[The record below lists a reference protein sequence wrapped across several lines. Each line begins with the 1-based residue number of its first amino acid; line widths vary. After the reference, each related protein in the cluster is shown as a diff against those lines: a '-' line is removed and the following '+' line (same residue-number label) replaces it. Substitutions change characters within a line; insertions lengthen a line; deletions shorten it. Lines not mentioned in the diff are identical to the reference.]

1 MVILMEQGLFARSR
15 LILTGLAALL
25 VSAAVSSVA
34 GIYLGSVRENLLL
47 IPGLM
52 VLLPSII
59 HIRGS
64 IAGVLAS
71 RLSSAMHLGEF
82 SVDFGEGSVLGD
94 NIRVSFVVTILI
106 AFVLGIFAY
115 VASWIFGYPV
125 IGVTDLVLIS
135 VVTGILAGT
144 VVTGITLLIA
154 LASYRYGLDLDMIAA
169 PTVTTFGDIIT
180 LPILMIS
187 AAFVVMLLDPLARL
201 ILGGVAVGLTVA
213 AIIYT
218 LHRPEGI
225 GPIVRENI
233 GLLIP
238 LSVIG
243 TMAGLTYSSSLD
255 ILVTTAAFLILI
267 PPFTGILGS
276 IGGIL
281 GSRLS
286 TGMHTGEINPTFIP
300 EGNVAH
306 HFIISYLYTLI
317 LLPLLALIAHGAAV
331 LMGSNSPGPGMLVII
346 SLAAGLIV
354 MTLVIGVAYITASLS
369 FRYGLD
375 PDNFGIPVITS
386 LIDLI
391 GAAALVAMIDL
402 LL

>member
-187 AAFVVMLLDPLARL
+187 AAFVMLLDPLARL

-225 GPIVRENI
+225 GPTVRENI

-243 TMAGLTYSSSLD
+243 TLAGLTYSSSLD

-331 LMGSNSPGPGMLVII
+331 LMGSNSPGPVMLVII

>member
-115 VASWIFGYPV
+115 VASRIFGYPV

-187 AAFVVMLLDPLARL
+187 AAFVMLLDPLARL
-201 ILGGVAVGLTVA
+201 ILSGVAVGLTVA

-243 TMAGLTYSSSLD
+243 TLAGLTYSSSLD

>member
-1 MVILMEQGLFARSR
+1 MEQEVFTRSR
-15 LILTGLAALL
+15 LILTGLGALL
-25 VSAAVSSVA
+25 ISATASSVA
-34 GIYLGSVRENLLL
+34 GIYLGSVRETLVL

-59 HIRGS
+59 DLRGN

-71 RLSSAMHLGEF
+71 RLSSSMHLGEF
-82 SVDFGEGSVLGD
+82 SIDFEEGSVLGD
-94 NIRVSFVVTILI
+94 NVRASFVITVLM
-106 AFVLGIFAY
+106 ALVLGIFAY
-115 VASWIFGYPV
+115 VASRIFGLPV
-125 IGVTDLVLIS
+125 IGIADLVLIS
-135 VVTGILAGT
+135 ITSGIISGT
-144 VVTGITLLIA
+144 VVTVITLLIA

-169 PTVTTFGDIIT
+169 PTVTTFGDIVT
-180 LPILMIS
+180 LPILMVS
-187 AAFVVMLLDPLARL
+187 AAFVMHLGPLTRL
-201 ILGGVAVGLTVA
+201 VLGGIAVALTVA
-213 AIIYT
+213 AIAYT
-218 LHRPEGI
+218 LHRREGI

-243 TMAGLTYSSSLD
+243 TMAGLTYSSNLET
-255 ILVTTAAFLILI
+255 LVTTAALLILI

-286 TGMHTGEINPTFIP
+286 TGMHTGEINPVFPP
-300 EGNVAH
+300 ERSVAH
-306 HFIISYLYTLI
+306 HFIISYLYTLV

-331 LMGSNSPGPGMLVII
+331 LMGSNSPGPGMLVIV

-354 MTLVIGVAYITASLS
+354 MTVVIGVAYVTASLS

-391 GAAALVAMIDL
+391 GATALVAMIGL

>member
-1 MVILMEQGLFARSR
+1 MVILMEQGLFAGSR
-15 LILTGLAALL
+15 LILTGLCALL

-47 IPGLM
+47 IAGLM

-115 VASWIFGYPV
+115 AASRIFGYPV

-187 AAFVVMLLDPLARL
+187 AAFVMLLDPLARL

>member
-1 MVILMEQGLFARSR
+1 MEQGLSSQSR
-15 LILTGLAALL
+15 LILTGLGALL
-25 VSAAVSSVA
+25 LSAAVLSIA
-34 GIYLGSVRENLLL
+34 GIYLGSVREVLAL

-64 IAGVLAS
+64 IAGVFAC

-82 SVDFGEGSVLGD
+82 SIDFEEGSVLGD
-94 NIRVSFVVTILI
+94 NIRASFVITILI
-106 AFVLGIFAY
+106 AFVIGIFSYA
-115 VASWIFGYPV
+115 ASRIFGYPV

-135 VVTGILAGT
+135 VVTGIVAGA
-144 VVTGITLLIA
+144 VVMGITLLIA
-154 LASYRYGLDLDMIAA
+154 LASYRYGLDLDMIGA
-169 PTVTTFGDIIT
+169 PTVTTSGDLVT
-180 LPILMIS
+180 LPILVLS
-187 AAFVVMLLDPLARL
+187 ATFVMLLSPWIRL
-201 ILGGVAVGLTVA
+201 VLGGIAVAVAVA
-213 AIIYT
+213 AVVYT
-218 LHRPEGI
+218 QRRPEGI
-225 GPIVRENI
+225 GPIVRENLF
-233 GLLIP
+233 LLIP
-238 LSVIG
+238 LSVLG
-243 TMAGLTYSSSLD
+243 TLAGLTYSFNLEE
-255 ILVTTAAFLILI
+255 LVTIAVFLILI
-267 PPFTGILGS
+267 PPFTGGLGS

-286 TGMHTGEINPTFIP
+286 TGMHTGELNPSFLP
-300 EGNVAH
+300 ERGVVH

-331 LMGSNSPGPGMLVII
+331 LMGLNSPGLGMLVII
-346 SLAAGLIV
+346 SLAAGLVV
-354 MTLVIGVAYITASLS
+354 MTLVNGVAYATASLS

-391 GAAALVAMIDL
+391 GAAALVTAIGL

>member
-115 VASWIFGYPV
+115 VASRIFGYPV

-187 AAFVVMLLDPLARL
+187 AAFVMLLDPLARL

-225 GPIVRENI
+225 GPTVRENI

>member
-1 MVILMEQGLFARSR
+1 MEQGLSSRSR
-15 LILTGLAALL
+15 LILTGLGALL
-25 VSAAVSSVA
+25 LSAAVLSVA
-34 GIYLGSVRENLLL
+34 GIYLGSVREVLAL

-64 IAGVLAS
+64 IAGVFAS

-82 SVDFGEGSVLGD
+82 SIDFEEGSVLGD
-94 NIRVSFVVTILI
+94 NIRASFVITILI
-106 AFVLGIFAY
+106 ALVIGIFSYA
-115 VASWIFGYPV
+115 ASRVFGYPV

-135 VVTGILAGT
+135 VVTGIVAGA
-144 VVTGITLLIA
+144 VVMGITLLIA
-154 LASYRYGLDLDMIAA
+154 LASYRYGLDLDMIGA
-169 PTVTTFGDIIT
+169 PTVTTSGDLVT
-180 LPILMIS
+180 LPILVLS
-187 AAFVVMLLDPLARL
+187 ATFILLLSPWIRL
-201 ILGGVAVGLTVA
+201 VLGGIAIAVAIA
-213 AIIYT
+213 AVVYT
-218 LHRPEGI
+218 RRRPEGI
-225 GPIVRENI
+225 GPIVRENLF
-233 GLLIP
+233 LLIP
-238 LSVIG
+238 LSALG
-243 TMAGLTYSSSLD
+243 TLAGLTYSFNLEE
-255 ILVTTAAFLILI
+255 LVTIAVFLILI
-267 PPFTGILGS
+267 PPFTGGLGS

-286 TGMHTGEINPTFIP
+286 TGMHTGELNPLFLP
-300 EGNVAH
+300 ERGVVH

-331 LMGSNSPGPGMLVII
+331 LMGLNSPGLGMLVII
-346 SLAAGLIV
+346 SLAAGLAV
-354 MTLVIGVAYITASLS
+354 MTLVNGVAYVTASLS

-391 GAAALVAMIDL
+391 GAAALVTAIGL

>member
-1 MVILMEQGLFARSR
+1 MVILMEQGLFAGSR
-15 LILTGLAALL
+15 LILTGLCALL

-115 VASWIFGYPV
+115 AASRIFGYPV

-187 AAFVVMLLDPLARL
+187 AAFVMLLDPLARL

-317 LLPLLALIAHGAAV
+317 LLPLLALIAHSAAV

>member
-1 MVILMEQGLFARSR
+1 MEQGLFARSR

-115 VASWIFGYPV
+115 VASRIFGYPV

-187 AAFVVMLLDPLARL
+187 AAFVMLLDPLARL

-218 LHRPEGI
+218 LHRPEGV

-243 TMAGLTYSSSLD
+243 TLAGLTYSSSLD

-331 LMGSNSPGPGMLVII
+331 LMGSNSPGPVMLVII

>member
-15 LILTGLAALL
+15 LILTGLCALL

-115 VASWIFGYPV
+115 VASRIFGYPV

-187 AAFVVMLLDPLARL
+187 AAFVMLLDPLARL

-243 TMAGLTYSSSLD
+243 TLAGLTYSSSLD

-331 LMGSNSPGPGMLVII
+331 LMGSNSPGPVMLVII

>member
-1 MVILMEQGLFARSR
+1 MEQGLFARSR

-115 VASWIFGYPV
+115 VASRIFGYPV

-187 AAFVVMLLDPLARL
+187 AAFVMLLDPLARL

-243 TMAGLTYSSSLD
+243 TLAGLTYSSSLD

-331 LMGSNSPGPGMLVII
+331 LMGSNSPGPVMLVII

>member
-1 MVILMEQGLFARSR
+1 MEQGIFSRSR
-15 LILTGLAALL
+15 LILTGLGALL
-25 VSAAVSSVA
+25 VSAVISSIA
-34 GIYLGSVRENLLL
+34 GIYLGSVREVLAL

-64 IAGVLAS
+64 IAGVFAS

-82 SVDFGEGSVLGD
+82 SIDFEEGSVLGD
-94 NIRVSFVVTILI
+94 NIRASFVITILI
-106 AFVLGIFAY
+106 ALVIGIFSYA
-115 VASWIFGYPV
+115 ASRIFDSPV
-125 IGVTDLVLIS
+125 ISVTDLVLIS
-135 VVTGILAGT
+135 VVTGIVAGA
-144 VVTGITLLIA
+144 VVTAITLLIA
-154 LASYRYGLDLDMIAA
+154 LASYRYGLDLDMIGA
-169 PTVTTFGDIIT
+169 PTVTTSGDIIT
-180 LPILMIS
+180 LPILVLS
-187 AAFVVMLLDPLARL
+187 ATFVMLLSPAMRL
-201 ILGGVAVGLTVA
+201 VLGGITVA
-213 AIIYT
+213 IAVAAVIYT

-225 GPIVRENI
+225 GPIVRENLF
-233 GLLIP
+233 LLIP
-238 LSVIG
+238 LSVLG
-243 TMAGLTYSSSLD
+243 TLAGLTYSFSLD
-255 ILVTTAAFLILI
+255 ALVAIAVFLILI
-267 PPFTGILGS
+267 PPFTGCLGS

-286 TGMHTGEINPTFIP
+286 TGMHTGELNPSFLP
-300 EGNVAH
+300 ERGVVH

-331 LMGSNSPGPGMLVII
+331 LMGLNSPGLGMLVII
-346 SLAAGLIV
+346 SLAAGLVV
-354 MTLVIGVAYITASLS
+354 MTLVNGVAYVTASLS

-391 GAAALVAMIDL
+391 GAAALVTAIGL

>member
-115 VASWIFGYPV
+115 AASRIFGYPV

-187 AAFVVMLLDPLARL
+187 AAFVMLLDPLARL
-201 ILGGVAVGLTVA
+201 ILSGVAVGLTVA

-243 TMAGLTYSSSLD
+243 TLAGLTYSSSLD

-331 LMGSNSPGPGMLVII
+331 LMGSNSPGPVMLVII

>member
-115 VASWIFGYPV
+115 VASRIFGYPV

-187 AAFVVMLLDPLARL
+187 AAFVMLLDPLARL

-218 LHRPEGI
+218 LHRPEGV

-243 TMAGLTYSSSLD
+243 TLAGLTYSSSLD

-331 LMGSNSPGPGMLVII
+331 LMGSNSPGPVMLVII

>member
-1 MVILMEQGLFARSR
+1 MVILMEQGLFAGSR
-15 LILTGLAALL
+15 LILTGLCALL

-115 VASWIFGYPV
+115 VASRIFGYPV

-187 AAFVVMLLDPLARL
+187 AAFVMLLDPLARL

>member
-1 MVILMEQGLFARSR
+1 MEQGISSQSR
-15 LILTGLAALL
+15 LILAGLGALL
-25 VSAAVSSVA
+25 VSAVVSSIA
-34 GIYLGSVRENLLL
+34 GIYLGSVREVLAL

-64 IAGVLAS
+64 IAGVFAS

-82 SVDFGEGSVLGD
+82 SIDFEEGSVLGD
-94 NIRVSFVVTILI
+94 NIRASFVITILI
-106 AFVLGIFAY
+106 ALVIGIFSY
-115 VASWIFGYPV
+115 MASRIFGYPV
-125 IGVTDLVLIS
+125 ISILDLVLIS
-135 VVTGILAGT
+135 VVTGIIAGA

-154 LASYRYGLDLDMIAA
+154 LASYRYGLDLDMIGA
-169 PTVTTFGDIIT
+169 PTVTTSGDIIT
-180 LPILMIS
+180 LPILVLS
-187 AAFVVMLLDPLARL
+187 ATFVMLLSPVMRMV
-201 ILGGVAVGLTVA
+201 LGGIVVAATVA
-213 AIIYT
+213 AIVYT
-218 LHRPEGI
+218 RHRPEGI
-225 GPIVRENI
+225 GPIVRENLF
-233 GLLIP
+233 LLIP
-238 LSVIG
+238 LSVLG
-243 TMAGLTYSSSLD
+243 TLAGLTYSLNLD
-255 ILVTTAAFLILI
+255 ALVAIAVFLILI
-267 PPFTGILGS
+267 PPFTGCLGS

-286 TGMHTGEINPTFIP
+286 TGMHTGELNPSFLP
-300 EGNVAH
+300 ERDVVH

-331 LMGSNSPGPGMLVII
+331 LMGLNSPGLGMLVII
-346 SLAAGLIV
+346 SLAAGLVV
-354 MTLVIGVAYITASLS
+354 MTLVNGVAYITASLS

-391 GAAALVAMIDL
+391 GAAALVTAIGL

>member
-15 LILTGLAALL
+15 LILTGLCALL

-115 VASWIFGYPV
+115 AASRIFGYPV

-187 AAFVVMLLDPLARL
+187 AAFVMLLDPLARL